1 MIHARRAACRLVAAA
16 VTTVAAFSPG
26 ALNGQQMP
34 PTGCN
39 ACVGGGH
46 GSSAVILFRVL
57 RGPDPVLEPR
67 VRISLPP
74 PPGISD
80 AGAVEA
86 SARIVLARNR
96 KLREN
101 LAVAEAATHPHRP
114 VPSPA
119 DGEVLIR
126 IASIHPPEPGRR
138 DDIPKNAFEAIPLRR
153 VPYPQWSPAP
163 H

>member
-1 MIHARRAACRLVAAA
+1 M
-16 VTTVAAFSPG
+16 
-26 ALNGQQMP
+26 
-34 PTGCN
+34 
-39 ACVGGGH
+39 
-46 GSSAVILFRVL
+46 
-57 RGPDPVLEPR
+57 LEPR

-101 LAVAEAATHPHRP
+101 LAVAQAATRPPRP
-114 VPSPA
+114 VTTPVE
-119 DGEVLIR
+119 GEVLIR
-126 IASIHPPEPGRR
+126 IASIHPPHPGRR
-138 DDIPKNAFEAIPLRR
+138 DDVPKNAIEAMPLRR
-153 VPYPQWSPAP
+153 VAYPQWSPPP